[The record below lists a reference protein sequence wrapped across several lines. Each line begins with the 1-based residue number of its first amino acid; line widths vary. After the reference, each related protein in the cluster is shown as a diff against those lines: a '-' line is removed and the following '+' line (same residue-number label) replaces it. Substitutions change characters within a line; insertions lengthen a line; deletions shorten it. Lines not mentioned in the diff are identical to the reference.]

1 MDTNFIGLVALTQKF
16 LPLLRVSHGRIVNV
30 SALSVHSL
38 EVLHAAEA
46 ASKAAMEAFSGKK
59 L

>member
-1 MDTNFIGLVALTQKF
+1 METNFLGLLAVTQKF

-30 SALSVHSL
+30 SAFSVHGL

-46 ASKAAMEAFSGKK
+46 ASKAAVETFSGKK